1 MGVQQV
7 QIQESPTSR
16 DPNSG
21 ASAWQIDPPGAAH
34 AGGFDPNLKEVLPNV
49 EPTLDPANTAE
60 CGIHTGG
67 MGGVPNIFRRLG
79 QGRVAR
85 SSSEHGAA
93 HTSQLRL
100 IHSNVICGGFIGVM
114 ILTNSVFIGIQTD
127 VAAADWSAVV
137 PPFFVVSALP
147 RLLGAWLVR

>member
-1 MGVQQV
+1 MSNPLL
-7 QIQESPTSR
+7 IQPTQPNVESTLAAWVESPTFS
-16 DPNSG
+16 
-21 ASAWQIDPPGAAH
+21 
-34 AGGFDPNLKEVLPNV
+34 
-49 EPTLDPANTAE
+49 
-60 CGIHTGG
+60 
-67 MGGVPNIFRRLG
+67 G

-93 HTSQLRL
+93 HKSQLRL